1 MKVNHNIARD
11 EPPRHKEH
19 QEDLEVL
26 TSGRIL
32 HFISDEV
39 SDASSERCSSLISLG
54 DLGVL
59 VV

>member
-1 MKVNHNIARD
+1 MTKD

-19 QEDLEVL
+19 QGNL
-26 TSGRIL
+26 
-32 HFISDEV
+32 DEV
-39 SDASSERCSSLISLG
+39 SDASSERYSSLICLG